1 MGQNVV
7 LLRREGVIARW
18 LHIMQSLL
26 LLSGVAVATASRQ
39 VLSNSTSWTNSTTGE
54 VVKLTVIL
62 LKFRDTFYPLLSSP
76 PPPLPPQGTNVV
88 MKGAPWIPEVSGSD
102 VCDSTDESG
111 ASTSCQTF
119 NSADAE
125 HIKSLGYVS
134 CERS

>member
-1 MGQNVV
+1 
-7 LLRREGVIARW
+7 
-18 LHIMQSLL
+18 
-26 LLSGVAVATASRQ
+26 
-39 VLSNSTSWTNSTTGE
+39 
-54 VVKLTVIL
+54 
-62 LKFRDTFYPLLSSP
+62 
-76 PPPLPPQGTNVV
+76 

-134 CERS
+134 CERSEYTVSLGRAKRSAKNVLFCSGSSHCRGAASLAHVLGLTRRR